1 MRVRATRYSAPLSG
15 VKTVTEIDL
24 QDASNQSEA
33 DRLAESESS
42 LIPTSSYVDA
52 YGDDDIIDV
61 DYVEDDGREDDVA
74 EFRTQSTLTPP
85 QSHDEFSRD
94 DRVARYQKMMSGYSN
109 AQFSVRRSDDAML
122 ISDMDGYRRKL
133 LA

>member
-1 MRVRATRYSAPLSG
+1 MRVRAAKYSAPLSG
-15 VKTVTEIDL
+15 VKTVEDVDP
-24 QDASNQSEA
+24 QDATA
-33 DRLAESESS
+33 RFATDRPVEQNRS
-42 LIPTSSYVDA
+42 LVPDSAAVDA

-61 DYVEDDGREDDVA
+61 DYDYVDDGNDDNP
-74 EFRTQSTLTPP
+74 TLNPP

-109 AQFSVRRSDDAML
+109 ARFSARRSDDAIL
-122 ISDMDGYRRKL
+122 VRDLDGYRRKL

>member
-1 MRVRATRYSAPLSG
+1 MRVRAAKYSAPLSG
-15 VKTVTEIDL
+15 VKTMNEVGVVRE
-24 QDASNQSEA
+24 
-33 DRLAESESS
+33 R
-42 LIPTSSYVDA
+42 PVDFETDQTVDQEPYPSIIEA

-61 DYVEDDGREDDVA
+61 DYIEDDGNHDGEVGAVREQP
-74 EFRTQSTLTPP
+74 ELTPP

-109 AQFSVRRSDDAML
+109 AQFSARRSDDAML
-122 ISDMDGYRRKL
+122 IQDMDGYRRKL